1 MGSSALNCPHCG
13 GAIFHLS
20 KSGDRL
26 KAPTSMIVLHK
37 GDGGVEINCPGCK
50 GGVII
55 PLVPVEGDME
65 LRKALP
71 KRKHLLRKG
80 LDSHPGADA
89 VDT

>member
-1 MGSSALNCPHCG
+1 MKCPHCG
-13 GAIFHLS
+13 GVLFR
-20 KSGDRL
+20 KSQDGDRL
-26 KAPTSMIVLHK
+26 KAPTSMLVLHRG
-37 GDGGVEINCPGCK
+37 GDVEINCPGCK

-71 KRKHLLRKG
+71 RRKHILRKG
-80 LDSHPGADA
+80 LDSHPATDA